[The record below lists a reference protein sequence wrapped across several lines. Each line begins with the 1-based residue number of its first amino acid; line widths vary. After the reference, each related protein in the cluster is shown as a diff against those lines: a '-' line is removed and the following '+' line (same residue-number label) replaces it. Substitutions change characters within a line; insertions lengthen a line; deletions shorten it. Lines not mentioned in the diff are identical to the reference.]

1 MGSQNTYV
9 AAGRPTYAITPAEAQ
24 ALDRIAQPGAPV
36 VTVPSQVSETKIDV
50 SSIFEP
56 IEIKEQFSPT
66 ERARG
71 FAWRSAPF
79 VVAALFV
86 SLAGA
91 WLVKLSSL
99 EWFAF
104 FAFLFLITIVIMN
117 YQEVTY
123 SSAGL
128 AVRHQKDARKALELL
143 VASNEAVT
151 MQKLDNEDRAH
162 EREVELRRALG
173 VKFLDRMGGS
183 DD

>member
-1 MGSQNTYV
+1 MGERDTYV
-9 AAGRPTYAITPAEAQ
+9 AAGRQTYAITPAEAQ

-66 ERARG
+66 ERAKG
-71 FAWRSAPF
+71 FMWSATPF
-79 VVAALFV
+79 LVVALLV

-91 WLVKLSSL
+91 KLAKLSSL
-99 EWFAF
+99 EWFIF
-104 FAFLFLITIVIMN
+104 LVFLFLLTLVILKW
-117 YQEVTY
+117 QDVTY

-128 AVRHQKDARKALELL
+128 AVRHQKDASKALELL

-151 MQKLDNEDRAH
+151 MAKLDNEDRAH

-173 VKFLDRMGGS
+173 VKFLDRMGGE
-183 DD
+183 